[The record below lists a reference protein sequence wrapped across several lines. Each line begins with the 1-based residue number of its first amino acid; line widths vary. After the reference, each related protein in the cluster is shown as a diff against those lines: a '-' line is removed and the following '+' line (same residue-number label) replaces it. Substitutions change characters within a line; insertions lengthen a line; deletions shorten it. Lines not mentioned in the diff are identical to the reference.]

1 MPEDFAGKVAVV
13 TGGASGIGAATCRAF
28 AIQGAHVAVIDRD
41 AAAARKVAA
50 EIAGN
55 RGNATA
61 HPLDV
66 TDRGG
71 FAAVAAQIA
80 AAAGGIDILV
90 NGAGVTVRGLIAD
103 MRAEDWDRVL
113 AVNLTGAFNGIQAVL
128 PYLRAR
134 GGGAVVNVAS
144 IAGQRISFG
153 GTANYSA
160 SKAGLLGLTRHAAY
174 ELAPDHVRVNA
185 VCPGPTATAFGGAM
199 PTAESKAARAQK
211 IPLGRM
217 CEPEDIADPILF
229 LASDAA
235 RMITGV
241 ALTVDGGVLIKN
253 DTPYDEYFRPR

>member
-80 AAAGGIDILV
+80 AAAGGVDILV

-103 MRAEDWDRVL
+103 MR
-113 AVNLTGAFNGIQAVL
+113 
-128 PYLRAR
+128 
-134 GGGAVVNVAS
+134 
-144 IAGQRISFG
+144 
-153 GTANYSA
+153 
-160 SKAGLLGLTRHAAY
+160 
-174 ELAPDHVRVNA
+174 
-185 VCPGPTATAFGGAM
+185 
-199 PTAESKAARAQK
+199 
-211 IPLGRM
+211 
-217 CEPEDIADPILF
+217 
-229 LASDAA
+229 
-235 RMITGV
+235 
-241 ALTVDGGVLIKN
+241 
-253 DTPYDEYFRPR
+253 